1 MKNIIVL
8 CVLFFTALTVQ
19 AQTDQFTLRVEGLGC
34 PFCAYG
40 LEKKFKD
47 VKGIKNVKIDIQTGK
62 MTFNVPAANGLKLTD
77 ADARVSKAGYTAKGI
92 SVVRSTGKT
101 ENMGDDNTAVAPTA
115 MGNTKQMVKVSGNC
129 EMCKARIDK
138 AAKSVKALVW
148 QIGTSIAK
156 CWPSNLTTKR
166 QIWPRFKPL
175 SPKWVT
181 ILRGL
186 NRTLKRM
193 MDCLLVANI
202 GSKCGV
208 LGLNNSNFCF

>member
-1 MKNIIVL
+1 MKNIIVFF
-8 CVLFFTALTVQ
+8 VLFFMAFTVQ

-62 MTFNVPAANGLKLTD
+62 MTFNVPAANNLKLTE

-101 ENMGDDNTAVAPTA
+101 ENIGDVNVAVAPTP
-115 MGNTKQMVKVSGNC
+115 MGNTKQNIKVSGNC

-138 AAKSVKALVW
+138 AAKSVKGVSLANWDVNSKVLAVEFDTKKTNLAAI
-148 QIGTSIAK
+148 QAAIAK
-156 CWPSNLTTKR
+156 MGHDTEGAKSDAKTYD
-166 QIWPRFKPL
+166 
-175 SPKWVT
+175 
-181 ILRGL
+181 GL
-186 NRTLKRM
+186 PACCQYRE
-193 MDCLLVANI
+193 
-202 GSKCGV
+202 
-208 LGLNNSNFCF
+208 

>member
-8 CVLFFTALTVQ
+8 FVLFFTALTVQ

-101 ENMGDDNTAVAPTA
+101 ENMGDINTAVAPTA
-115 MGNTKQMVKVSGNC
+115 MGTTKQTVKVSGHC

-138 AAKSVKALVW
+138 AAKSVKGVSLANWDVNSKTLAVEFDSKKTNLAAI
-148 QIGTSIAK
+148 QAAIAK
-156 CWPSNLTTKR
+156 MGHDTE
-166 QIWPRFKPL
+166 
-175 SPKWVT
+175 
-181 ILRGL
+181 
-186 NRTLKRM
+186 
-193 MDCLLVANI
+193 
-202 GSKCGV
+202 GSKSDAKTYD
-208 LGLNNSNFCF
+208 GLPACCQYRE